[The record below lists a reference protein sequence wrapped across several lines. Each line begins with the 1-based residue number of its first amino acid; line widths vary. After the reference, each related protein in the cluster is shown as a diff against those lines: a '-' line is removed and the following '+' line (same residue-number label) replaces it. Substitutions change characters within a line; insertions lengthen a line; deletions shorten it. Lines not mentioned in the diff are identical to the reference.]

1 MKLNEW
7 QQYFDRTLTALAHPV
22 RRAILE
28 RVMQTELRV
37 TELAKP
43 FAMSLNA
50 VSKHIRI
57 LERAGLVSRR
67 RVWREHLVSF
77 NPEPLEQV
85 SAWIETSRAFW
96 SARLDALDELLKAE
110 DAALTQQPK
119 KKGKA
124 K

>member
-1 MKLNEW
+1 MKLNER
-7 QQYFDRTLTALAHPV
+7 QQYFDLTFTALAHPV
-22 RRAILE
+22 LRAILE
-28 RVMQTELRV
+28 RVMRTELRV
-37 TELAKP
+37 TELARP

-77 NPEPLEQV
+77 NPEPLKAV
-85 SAWIETSRAFW
+85 SAWIEKTRAFW

-110 DAALTQQPK
+110 DAAAAQQPDQ
-119 KKGKA
+119 KGKP
-124 K
+124 